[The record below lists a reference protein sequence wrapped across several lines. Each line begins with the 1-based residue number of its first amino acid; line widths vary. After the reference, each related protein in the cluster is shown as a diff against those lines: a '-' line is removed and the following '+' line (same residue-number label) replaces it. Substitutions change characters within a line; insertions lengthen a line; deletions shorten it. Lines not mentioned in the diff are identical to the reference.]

1 MHVAVKILGTIVVGV
16 PLGLAAT
23 WVVTSR
29 GGMGD
34 SVADGPWKTSLVAGS
49 PQSDP
54 YTRARVAL
62 HGLFAL
68 NRNETLYYTATEDS
82 SGAKL
87 DGHCRYEVVG
97 RDPSARWWSV
107 TAYGDDDYLISNP
120 GNLYSASQ
128 TSVLRQKD
136 GSFAIA
142 VGGAQAPSAKTSWI
156 PAGTGAFSLTLRLYN
171 PGPDMALDPADAVLP
186 ALKKVSCP

>member
-68 NRNETLYYTATEDS
+68 NRNETLYYTATEDAD
-82 SGAKL
+82 GAKL
-87 DGHCRYEVVG
+87 DGRCRYQIWG
-97 RDPSARWWSV
+97 RDPNARWWSI
-107 TAYGDDDYLISNP
+107 TAYGGDDYLIPNP
-120 GNLYSASQ
+120 KNLYSVSA
-128 TSVLRQKD
+128 TSVIRKKD
-136 GSFAIA
+136 GSFVVN
-142 VGGAQAPSAKTSWI
+142 VGGGARPGADESWI
-156 PAGTGAFSLTLRLYN
+156 PAGDGRFSLTLRLYN
-171 PGPDMALDPADAVLP
+171 PGPDVALDPEHATLP
-186 ALKKVSCP
+186 ELHQVWCP